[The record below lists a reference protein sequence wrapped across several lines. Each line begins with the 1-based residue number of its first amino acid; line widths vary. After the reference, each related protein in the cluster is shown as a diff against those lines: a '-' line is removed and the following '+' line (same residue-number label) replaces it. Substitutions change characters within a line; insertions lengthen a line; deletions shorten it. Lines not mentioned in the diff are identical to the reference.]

1 MLRAWERSTAVDAH
15 GRERA
20 PRGYR
25 RAMLFIPDELV
36 RTTVQWRGEA
46 GRRWLDGLP
55 AVVRELEQR
64 WAITV
69 GRAFTTEGA
78 IGFVAP
84 ATSHDGA
91 DAVLK
96 ISIVDRET
104 VNEGQALELYDGEGA
119 VRLFAADARLGALLL
134 ERCRPGTPLLAVDD
148 ETEANSIAADVLRQ
162 LWRRPPAEHPF
173 DLAQERALEWS
184 ETVVPEF
191 EQLGRPFERR
201 LVEEAAD
208 LFAELALSSSDDVV
222 LHQDF
227 HHGNVLAAQR
237 QPWLAIDP
245 KPLVGDPAFDT
256 GSLLRDR
263 RHDLIAGPEPAR
275 RMARRVDQLSEELGL
290 DRERMRAWGL
300 AQAVELGLWS
310 LSVGDVDE
318 GRLEVACA
326 RILLN

>member
-1 MLRAWERSTAVDAH
+1 M
-15 GRERA
+15 
-20 PRGYR
+20 
-25 RAMLFIPDELV
+25 
-36 RTTVQWRGEA
+36 
-46 GRRWLDGLP
+46 
-55 AVVRELEQR
+55 
-64 WAITV
+64 
-69 GRAFTTEGA
+69 
-78 IGFVAP
+78 
-84 ATSHDGA
+84 
-91 DAVLK
+91 LK

-134 ERCRPGTPLLAVDD
+134 ERCRPGTPLLTVDD

-326 RILLN
+326 RILAELK